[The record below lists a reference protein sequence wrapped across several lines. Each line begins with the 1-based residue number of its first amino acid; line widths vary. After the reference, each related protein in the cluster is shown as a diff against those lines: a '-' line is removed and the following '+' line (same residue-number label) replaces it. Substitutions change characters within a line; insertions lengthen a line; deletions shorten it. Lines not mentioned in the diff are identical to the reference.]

1 MFMLFLSQSQIIILR
16 YFASV
21 AKLVDALDL
30 GSSGN
35 PVGVRVSPLAPF
47 FSVIRSDTAFFSK
60 ANSRWAIPDSKFFIL
75 F

>member
-1 MFMLFLSQSQIIILR
+1 MMHVGCQEYKVVIAEAADYNAAFNYL
-16 YFASV
+16 ASV

-47 FSVIRSDTAFFSK
+47 LRYS
-60 ANSRWAIPDSKFFIL
+60 
-75 F
+75 